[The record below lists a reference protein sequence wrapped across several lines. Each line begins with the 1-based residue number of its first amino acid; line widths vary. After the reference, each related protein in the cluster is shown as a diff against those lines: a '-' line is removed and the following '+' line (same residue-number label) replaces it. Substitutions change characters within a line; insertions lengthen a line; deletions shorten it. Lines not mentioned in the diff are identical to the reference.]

1 MIRGVGVENPIGIVI
16 LTIGM
21 SGGEVSM
28 VSRRRLWMRFVRI
41 VSPVTYFSN
50 MIEFEINLTLWFM
63 RSDGGYH
70 MI

>member
-21 SGGEVSM
+21 SSGEVSM
-28 VSRRRLWMRFVRI
+28 ESRRRLWMRFVRI

-63 RSDGGYH
+63 RSDGGCH